1 MKTLFPILVFHI
13 FNNNNS
19 TIMSNYDDSCDDCA
33 GVMTVE
39 ELHSSNS
46 LNDLPNL
53 ICSSCDRDLV
63 INTFDGDGDG
73 DGDGDAINDN
83 DFDILSVSDLSTK
96 NEEEDEDEENEEDKE
111 NVYNMNDYDDTD
123 DLFRLVEEERINYY
137 EELEIE
143 QRVCLVCGNAINLIC
158 VPCLNRANQ
167 ENNCNEYNGDE
178 LDTFTYDKYEDIYGD
193 W

>member
-39 ELHSSNS
+39 ELHTSNS

-53 ICSSCDRDLV
+53 ICSSCERDLV
-63 INTFDGDGDG
+63 INRFVGDDV
-73 DGDGDAINDN
+73 
-83 DFDILSVSDLSTK
+83 DILSVSDLSI
-96 NEEEDEDEENEEDKE
+96 EEDEDVNPLMVTCSEISIKNMNADVGHAIAV
-111 NVYNMNDYDDTD
+111 VYNTDDDD
-123 DLFRLVEEERINYY
+123 DLFQSIEEERINYY

-167 ENNCNEYNGDE
+167 ENNGDEYKDDEYNGDE
-178 LDTFTYDKYEDIYGD
+178 YNDKYEDIYGD

>member
-1 MKTLFPILVFHI
+1 
-13 FNNNNS
+13 
-19 TIMSNYDDSCDDCA
+19 MSYYDDSCDDCA
-33 GVMTVE
+33 GVMTME
-39 ELHSSNS
+39 ELHTSNS

-53 ICSSCDRDLV
+53 ICSSCERDLV
-63 INTFDGDGDG
+63 INTFVGDGV
-73 DGDGDAINDN
+73 GDGDAINDN

-96 NEEEDEDEENEEDKE
+96 NDEDDEDEENEEDKE

-167 ENNCNEYNGDE
+167 ENNGDENKDDEYN
-178 LDTFTYDKYEDIYGD
+178 DTFTYDQYEDMYGD

>member
-1 MKTLFPILVFHI
+1 
-13 FNNNNS
+13 
-19 TIMSNYDDSCDDCA
+19 MSYYDDSCDDCA
-33 GVMTVE
+33 GVMTME

-53 ICSSCDRDLV
+53 ICSSCERDLV
-63 INTFDGDGDG
+63 INTFVGVGDGDGDGDGDGVG

-111 NVYNMNDYDDTD
+111 NVHNMNDDDDTD
-123 DLFRLVEEERINYY
+123 DLFRLIEEERINYY

-167 ENNCNEYNGDE
+167 ENNGDEYNGDE
-178 LDTFTYDKYEDIYGD
+178 YNGDEYNGDEYNDKYEDIYGD

>member
-1 MKTLFPILVFHI
+1 MSLKIYRIIKKNENSFPNSGISHF
-13 FNNNNS
+13 NNNS
-19 TIMSNYDDSCDDCA
+19 TIMSYYDDSCDDCA
-33 GVMTVE
+33 GVMTME

-53 ICSSCDRDLV
+53 ICSSCERDLV
-63 INTFDGDGDG
+63 INTFVGDG
-73 DGDGDAINDN
+73 DN

-96 NEEEDEDEENEEDKE
+96 NEEDDEDEEDKE

-167 ENNCNEYNGDE
+167 ENNGDENKDDEYN
-178 LDTFTYDKYEDIYGD
+178 DTFTYDKYEDMYGD